1 MHEQKYLQYKAG
13 GLYVYKLGKLSINLI
28 SKFISI

>member
-1 MHEQKYLQYKAG
+1 MHEQKYLQYKVG
-13 GLYVYKLGKLSINLI
+13 GLYVYKLKNLDINLI